1 MGNSV
6 DPGQTAP
13 AGAVCYRYTL
23 FAKIWLYETSQHNS
37 FMHQHVETVLYTA
50 FVLNCAKKQT
60 WTKLQIGSVM

>member
-13 AGAVCYRYTL
+13 AGAVCYRYRYTL

-37 FMHQHVETVLYTA
+37 FMHQHVETAHYTA
-50 FVLNCAKKQT
+50 LVLNYAKKN
-60 WTKLQIGSVM
+60 KLEPNYR